1 MSGLGVYADENT
13 IVIDV
18 HNFKVLEAKCYIE
31 KVLAKLDTKQVNEI
45 IVIHG
50 YNNGTKIKDM
60 IFTGLK
66 SKKISKKMSSWNE
79 GRTSLILKN

>member
-50 YNNGTKIKDM
+50 YNNGT
-60 IFTGLK
+60 
-66 SKKISKKMSSWNE
+66 
-79 GRTSLILKN
+79 